1 VADNSPKG
9 TYEDFLAALIKKES
23 SGNYTAKNDYGYL
36 GAYQMGESALEDAGF
51 YIKDS
56 TPKKNDWQG
65 SWTQKARD
73 MNINSEADFLGAKAG
88 EGGKPLYETITIK
101 EGKKEKTIT
110 RIVQDPEKL
119 KNAQR
124 AQEDAI
130 RAYHQKVWGYIRSRQ
145 MDEYVGYEI
154 KGVKI
159 TESGLIAGF
168 HLVGFGLNTYLKTTG
183 STDPRDGNRKP
194 VSEYTKLFN
203 NYEVPFKKG
212 VSIRS
217 PQTSKSSK
225 IPDKK
230 ASSLNPQGT
239 VPQRNNDP
247 ASIRDRWWVW
257 DSNNFDDDLADRW
270 KNMLP

>member
-1 VADNSPKG
+1 VADHSPKG

-23 SGNYTAKNDYGYL
+23 SGNYTAKNEYGYL

-56 TPKKNDWQG
+56 TPKKNDWRG

-88 EGGKPLYETITIK
+88 VGGKPLYETVTVK
-101 EGKKEKTIT
+101 QGKKEKTIT

-145 MDEYVGYEI
+145 MDEYIGNEI

-168 HLVGFGLNTYLKTTG
+168 HLVGFGLNTYLKTSG
-183 STDPRDGNRKP
+183 NTDPRDGNRKP
-194 VSEYTKLFN
+194 VSEYIKLFN
-203 NYEVPFKKG
+203 NYEVPFKRG
-212 VSIRS
+212 VSLRS
-217 PQTSKSSK
+217 PQASKSSK
-225 IPDKK
+225 ILDKK
-230 ASSLNPQGT
+230 ASSLNSRGA

-247 ASIRDRWWVW
+247 ASIYNRWPW
-257 DSNNFDDDLADRW
+257 DSNTYDDGIAGRW
-270 KNMLP
+270 DKMMP